1 MKCTLPNDFE
11 ELLSFH
17 MIQWLTFQQALGTYP
32 TAAYLSLGAP
42 NYGSGPNGWQV
53 LWVDCAAYRDTV
65 HALHHVCS
73 TKYFQGAKMCDF
85 RVSYLFSL
93 LYYLWYCGS
102 VCGEDP
108 NFDSLTFHFCW
119 RLHIF
124 SRRSRYIS
132 AQRVSVQ
139 KLDHEIPD
147 IPRPRALL
155 LDSFS
160 LEAQICPKLYVDITV
175 YIIYCTYV
183 YGVCNTYNIW
193 YIIWYMRYNSL
204 MYNV

>member
-32 TAAYLSLGAP
+32 TAAYLSFGAP

-53 LWVDCAAYRDTV
+53 LWVDCAAYQDTV

-93 LYYLWYCGS
+93 WYYWKTFGIVGLFVAKTPTLIAWLSISVEDCIFFPADHGTSRLRECPCRNLITRSQTSRGPGDCFWIFFFGS
-102 VCGEDP
+102 TDLPQTLCKHY
-108 NFDSLTFHFCW
+108 SL
-119 RLHIF
+119 
-124 SRRSRYIS
+124 
-132 AQRVSVQ
+132 
-139 KLDHEIPD
+139 
-147 IPRPRALL
+147 
-155 LDSFS
+155 
-160 LEAQICPKLYVDITV
+160 
-175 YIIYCTYV
+175 
-183 YGVCNTYNIW
+183 YNIL
-193 YIIWYMRYNSL
+193 YICFWSM
-204 MYNV
+204 